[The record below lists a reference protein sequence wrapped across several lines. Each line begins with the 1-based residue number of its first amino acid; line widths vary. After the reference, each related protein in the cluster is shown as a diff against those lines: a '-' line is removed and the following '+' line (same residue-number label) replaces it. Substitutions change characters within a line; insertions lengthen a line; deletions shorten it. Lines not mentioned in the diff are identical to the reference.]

1 MKRKH
6 IPFTFML
13 VGFFLFFM
21 LTGIQAQKDQYEK
34 IKSIKI
40 AYITEQLSLTP
51 AEAEVFWP
59 VYNDFENRGYEIRD
73 ERKKVIENFRNN
85 SENMTENDISKVL
98 DEYIGFFTTEND
110 LMIQYNNKLKEILPP
125 EKVMKLHLAEIQFRR
140 HLIEKLRD
148 QRGGGKGP
156 SDYK

>member
-1 MKRKH
+1 MKRKY

-13 VGFFLFFM
+13 IGFFLFVM
-21 LTGIQAQKDQYEK
+21 LTGIMAQEDQYEK
-34 IKSIKI
+34 IKSIKV

-59 VYNDFENRGYEIRD
+59 VYNDFENRRNKIRD
-73 ERKKVIENFRNN
+73 ERKKVIENFRNKA
-85 SENMTENDISKVL
+85 ENMTENDISKVL

-110 LMIQYNNKLKEILPP
+110 LMIQYNNNLKEILPP
-125 EKVMKLHLAEIQFRR
+125 EKVMKLHLAEIQFRH

-148 QRGGGKGP
+148 QRGRGRGP
-156 SDYK
+156 SDY